1 MQNAPTATATR
12 VTDPTRH
19 VADLV
24 TEAPS
29 RAAVF
34 EQLGI
39 EYCCGG
45 RVPLIDACA
54 DKGLAIDD
62 VVAMLDASTD
72 ASSVEIDLS
81 GVGIE
86 ELITNIVDVHHA
98 FLRTELPRAA
108 ALAGK
113 VARAHGGSDARLVE
127 ARDEVDRLVA
137 ELAEHLE
144 SEEVD
149 VFPVCIR
156 LASGETVDPT
166 ELRQL
171 LEALEDEHD
180 HVAARLTRLRELLV
194 DFVPPPGA
202 CTSYR
207 AYLDTLERV
216 ESDIHLH
223 VHKENHVLFGRV
235 RDSIPA

>member
-1 MQNAPTATATR
+1 MQNAPTATPNR
-12 VTDPTRH
+12 ITDPTRH

-54 DKGLAIDD
+54 AKGLALED
-62 VVAMLDASTD
+62 VVTMLDASTD
-72 ASSVEIDLS
+72 APSIAIDLS
-81 GVGIE
+81 SVGIE

-108 ALAGK
+108 ALADK
-113 VARAHGGSDARLVE
+113 VARAHGGSDPRLVE
-127 ARDEVDRLVA
+127 ARAEVHLLVA
-137 ELAEHLE
+137 ELTEHLE

-149 VFPVCIR
+149 VFPACVR
-156 LASGETVDPT
+156 VASGEMIDPT

-171 LEALEDEHD
+171 LETLEDEHD
-180 HVAARLTRLRELLV
+180 HVAERLARLRELLE

-216 ESDIHLH
+216 ESDIHIH